1 MRDATSTSEACLLAA
16 DSSCAEKKE
25 RGQSK
30 RIQCTQGIV
39 DAIDLQCVTN
49 LNESILCAQSDDLA
63 QELVQQCIGLSG
75 SVCEQCRD
83 GLDQET
89 WIQI

>member
-1 MRDATSTSEACLLAA
+1 M
-16 DSSCAEKKE
+16 
-25 RGQSK
+25 
-30 RIQCTQGIV
+30 
-39 DAIDLQCVTN
+39 DLQCVTN